1 MTEKRGHPAYFER
14 MLPKLDAGQ
23 EVSVPDIMPGD
34 DQRDVV
40 ADRYIDRLGLL
51 PSGYAERIIRFY
63 TLVVGVRLDVR
74 RMAAGEFKDKPSAMA
89 ALIRE
94 DLKVWR
100 EARQLGQELAV
111 ELHKVAEPFRS
122 SLSSRCIG
130 TRKKFH
136 HYIRDLLMAPRGQGA
151 QHVYLSVPTRNDGRP
166 DAQSSAIFD
175 ANYLRLSATA
185 DARCLR
191 LNARFVRRTRNHPGS
206 AHSM

>member
-74 RMAAGEFKDKPSAMA
+74 RMAAGEFKDKPSAMT

-151 QHVYLSVPTRNDGRP
+151 QHVYLDQRKTGPLDWGRWRTHQYSDQVSDGET
-166 DAQSSAIFD
+166 SASRVSCY
-175 ANYLRLSATA
+175 APCA
-185 DARCLR
+185 
-191 LNARFVRRTRNHPGS
+191 
-206 AHSM
+206 